1 LKRYYPSIK
10 RFFWTVPVCLLIG
23 LLAGFSLGKAL
34 PVTYIA
40 SATMFVDVNAPDTYI
55 PGQTAPASDSL
66 VRATNY
72 AAEIPSRLYMTYIY
86 NSDPLIKQR
95 GYTVDDLMAD
105 VAASP
110 SVTTASLLI
119 VATTSNPADSV
130 LLANDTAKGVQGYV
144 QTQLQT
150 QLNAQRAALQA
161 QITAAQNQRT
171 ADANKILAYNNSA
184 LPQVGLLN
192 IDIQDMI
199 HNIDAANSTL
209 QALPTTMHSDIYVTG
224 LASPETVAN
233 SSRTSSLVEQGG
245 SIGLAV
251 GLLLMLILIFADERL
266 RGEDQ
271 VRDKLGL
278 AYIGGMFNK
287 REIRSGQVPT
297 SGVSA
302 QQFADI
308 AVNLHLTNVLSGPW
322 RTPQGAVLLVTSARP
337 GEGKTTLATGLAA
350 SVARGGRSVLV
361 IDANLRNPGTHLALG
376 MSPGS
381 FGLSGLLKAN
391 GAENIDAAVQRSKLP
406 GVWLMPA
413 GAATDD
419 GALLIEQKLPGI
431 LAQLRNRTDLI
442 IIDGPA
448 LLISAEASIIASS
461 VDGVAM
467 VIDARK
473 DKLKVLLRAKDVLH
487 SLAQAPAGV
496 ILNRLPRQKRNAY
509 YVTAY
514 PAHNAKTLSPSSN
527 FVVGNGHKGNSG
539 SNGNGSNGLVNDN
552 AGTMTRGPQSSPLFF
567 PAASVPPSPGRMISS
582 TRNMQPD
589 PGMMPMPMD
598 LPTMQPNPPSPFPTT
613 RRGDMMPPQP

>member
-1 LKRYYPSIK
+1 MKRYYPSIK

-23 LLAGFSLGKAL
+23 LLVGFGLGKAL

-55 PGQTAPASDSL
+55 PGQTSPPSDSL
-66 VRATNY
+66 IRATNY
-72 AAEIPSRLYMTYIY
+72 AAEIPSRLYMTYVY

-105 VAASP
+105 VTASP
-110 SVTTASLLI
+110 SVTTASLLVI
-119 VATTSNPADSV
+119 ATTSNPADSV
-130 LLANDTAKGVQGYV
+130 LLANDTAKAVQNYV
-144 QTQLQT
+144 QSQLQT
-150 QLNAQRAALQA
+150 QLNAQRAALTA
-161 QITAAQNQRT
+161 QITAAQNQRS
-171 ADANKILAYNNSA
+171 ADQAKIVSINNSA
-184 LPQVGLLN
+184 VPEVSILN
-192 IDIQDMI
+192 TDIQDMI
-199 HNIDAANSTL
+199 HNIDAANAAL
-209 QALPTTMHSDIYVTG
+209 QGLPTTMRSDIYVTG
-224 LASPETVAN
+224 FASPETVAN
-233 SSRTSSLVEQGG
+233 SSRTSSLLEEGG
-245 SIGLAV
+245 GIGLAV
-251 GLLLMLILIFADERL
+251 GLLIMLILIFADERL

-271 VRDKLGL
+271 VKEKLGL
-278 AYIGGMFNK
+278 AYIGGMFNN
-287 REIRSGQVPT
+287 REIHSGLAPT

-302 QQFADI
+302 QQLADI
-308 AVNLHLTNVLSGPW
+308 AVNLHLTNVLPGSW
-322 RTPQGAVLLVTSARP
+322 RAPQGAVLLVTSARP
-337 GEGKTTLATGLAA
+337 GEGKTTVATGIAA

-361 IDANLRNPGTHLALG
+361 IDANLREPGTHLALG
-376 MSPGS
+376 MSPGT

-431 LAQLRNRTDLI
+431 LAQLRNKTDLI

-473 DKLKVLLRAKDVLH
+473 DKLKILLRAKDVLH
-487 SLAQAPAGV
+487 SLAQAPSGV

-514 PAHNAKTLSPSSN
+514 PAHNAKALTPASAPVAGNSYK
-527 FVVGNGHKGNSG
+527 GNG
-539 SNGNGSNGLVNDN
+539 NGNGSNGQGYDD
-552 AGTMTRGPQSSPLFF
+552 AGTVNRGPQSSPAFF

-589 PGMMPMPMD
+589 PGVMPMPMD
-598 LPTMQPNPPSPFPTT
+598 FPTMQPNPPSPFPTT
-613 RRGDMMPPQP
+613 RRGDKIPPQS